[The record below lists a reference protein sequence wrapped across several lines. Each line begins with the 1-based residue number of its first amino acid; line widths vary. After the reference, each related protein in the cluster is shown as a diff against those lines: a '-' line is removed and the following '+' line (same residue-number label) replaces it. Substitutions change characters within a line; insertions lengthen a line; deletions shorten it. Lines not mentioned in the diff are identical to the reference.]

1 MDNLDLLL
9 VLGGAH
15 HQAADSPETIDTDFD
30 GRPAFDFSCNCLK
43 RDETQAYACRSG
55 DRR

>member
-1 MDNLDLLL
+1 MDDLDLLL

-30 GRPAFDFSCNCLK
+30 GGPELDLKCSCL
-43 RDETQAYACRSG
+43 EYH
-55 DRR
+55 

>member
-55 DRR
+55 DRC